1 MKSRVAQPAGV
12 WERAKESS
20 RAVDMRAQD
29 DDKQRSERRAHNLMK
44 SAPGVKANSQQSD
57 LIDTRWSDPQSVT
70 RRMSQRL
77 MHNPST

>member
-1 MKSRVAQPAGV
+1 MKSRVGITKLFAQPAGV

-44 SAPGVKANSQQSD
+44 SAPGVKANSRQSN
-57 LIDTRWSDPQSVT
+57 LIDTR
-70 RRMSQRL
+70 
-77 MHNPST
+77 

>member
-1 MKSRVAQPAGV
+1 MNTTVNRKEGGKMKSRVGITELFAQPAGV

-44 SAPGVKANSQQSD
+44 SAPGVKANSRQSN
-57 LIDTRWSDPQSVT
+57 LIDTR
-70 RRMSQRL
+70 
-77 MHNPST
+77 